1 MLLCKAMLVAK
12 PGGGG
17 ALARIYTRTGDDG
30 TTDLIGKQRVPKDSP
45 FIETIGSLDELNAHF
60 GLVRSH
66 SLPDSVDSA
75 LQSVQEQLFVIS
87 AEIASPAKTENK
99 STKIHDADIHKLEE
113 LIDTFDSSLAPLQ
126 HFILPGGAPA
136 GAHLHLAR
144 TVARRAE
151 RKCVAL
157 SRSIQ
162 VDPLI
167 LRYLNRL
174 SDLCFVLARYI
185 NHQHSIAENFP
196 AIKRS

>member
-1 MLLCKAMLVAK
+1 LT
-12 PGGGG
+12 
-17 ALARIYTRTGDDG
+17 RIYTRTGDDG
-30 TTDLIGKQRVPKDSP
+30 TTDLIGRQRVPKDSL
-45 FIETIGSLDELNAHF
+45 FIETVGALDELNAHF
-60 GLVRSH
+60 GVVRSY

-75 LQSVQEQLFVIS
+75 LQSVQEQLFIIS
-87 AEIASPAKTENK
+87 AEIATPAGIENK
-99 STKIHDADIHKLEE
+99 SAKIEDEDIRNLEG
-113 LIDTFDSSLAPLQ
+113 LIDTYEASLTPLQ
-126 HFILPGGAPA
+126 QFILPGGAPA
-136 GAHLHLAR
+136 GAQMHLAR

-151 RKCVAL
+151 RQCVAL

-185 NHQHSIAENFP
+185 NSRQSIAEKHP